1 MTTMNT
7 NTMNTTFTFRSKF
20 EKIVS
25 DENRP
30 VIEATF
36 EKFCNFD
43 PTTTYARNLLW
54 DLTYNP
60 EVASATLQD
69 LGLNHEIIAPENVCK
84 LRDELRYQYEKLHN
98 GYLAVNVSEDRIPAF
113 EALSK
118 KAGPIVASL
127 VNELCLQR
135 LYGSDVPR
143 TLHLLKSEKENFFFG
158 GICDVGFMPIEAEYL
173 KPFHMQIHDL
183 LKAMY
188 DAHQEAARNTPLSG
202 LDSIIKDAGIE
213 LPFYVSEIP
222 ATAPLETP
230 AEASNEAQDKQPA
243 ETPNEAQGKQPV
255 ETNLGFK
262 ALTPDAILEHKDV
275 FTAFVESSDMN
286 ILLKIGN
293 LGFDL
298 NNVIA
303 KKEAIRKVLEATLLM
318 FEATKALNG

>member
-30 VIEATF
+30 VIEAAF

-43 PTTTYARNLLW
+43 PATTDARNLLW
-54 DLTYNP
+54 NLTYNP
-60 EVASATLQD
+60 EVASATLHD
-69 LGLNHEIIAPENVCK
+69 LGLSHEIIAPENVCK
-84 LRDELRYQYEKLHN
+84 LRDELRYQYERLHN
-98 GYLAVNVSEDRIPAF
+98 GYLTVNVSEDRIPAF

-143 TLHLLKSEKENFFFG
+143 TLYLLKSEKENFFFG

-188 DAHQEAARNTPLSG
+188 DSQQEATRNTPLIG
-202 LDSIIKDAGIE
+202 LDSIIKDAGME
-213 LPFYVSEIP
+213 LPFYVSELP
-222 ATAPLETP
+222 ATTPIETP
-230 AEASNEAQDKQPA
+230 VEIPNEAQDEQPA
-243 ETPNEAQGKQPV
+243 ETNS
-255 ETNLGFK
+255 GFK

-275 FTAFVESSDMN
+275 FTAFVESGDMN
-286 ILLKIGN
+286 ILLKIGS

-298 NNVIA
+298 NNVIV
-303 KKEAIRKVLEATLLM
+303 KKEAISKVLEAALLM